1 MSWIPAYQSWYCPN
15 CHRYT
20 KPMTHQTPSCP
31 ICRQPA
37 LFYSNAYRRWYC
49 NNCKRYP
56 EWPIPYNQQVKES
69 EKAQAKKEAGG
80 TIIEDLFLLYN
91 DGRLIKH
98 YTRRLKPTVDSD
110 ILSSM
115 LAAVQDFV
123 KESLTQDEEGNLE
136 EIKIGKMRIFLQKGK
151 YLSIAVMIEGED
163 TEGIGTQVKTALKKA
178 ETEHEDILKG
188 WDGDM
193 ATVKPLNELMND
205 LLAGKFA

>member
-1 MSWIPAYQSWYCPN
+1 
-15 CHRYT
+15 
-20 KPMTHQTPSCP
+20 MTHQTPSCP

>member
-1 MSWIPAYQSWYCPN
+1 MSWIPQYQSWYCHN
-15 CHRYT
+15 CHRYN
-20 KPMTHQTPSCP
+20 KPMTQQTPSCP

-37 LFYSNAYRRWYC
+37 LFYSYAYKRWYC

-56 EWPIPYNQQVKES
+56 EWQVPYSQQVKES

-98 YTRRLKPTVDSD
+98 YTRRLKPSGDSD

-123 KESLTQDEEGNLE
+123 KESLTNDEEGGLE
-136 EIKIGKMRIFLQKGK
+136 EIKIGKTRIFLQKGK
-151 YLSIAVMIEGED
+151 YISIAIMIEGED
-163 TEGIGTQVKTALKKA
+163 KEGIESQVKIALKRA
-178 ETEHEDILKG
+178 ETEHEAILKG

-193 ATVKPLNELMND
+193 ATVKPLNEVMND
-205 LLAGKFA
+205 LLAGKCV